1 MTGGSKIDDA
11 WNDLLGDDEPSSP
24 TRPSPP
30 RVAAP
35 TVPRVA
41 PPPGRSS
48 APASVPTVPSVAGPR
63 APAVGPVP
71 GVRPAV
77 PVVSPPPAVAKPPDA
92 TPAPRKFSLPP
103 LGRDRAAPAVSREA
117 GVEPPRASSR
127 MGAPSFVP
135 PSRAPSSVAPPPAG
149 LPDLP
154 PPPEYAPYASSA
166 EVPLELL
173 DGPAPDELD
182 MDVDTSGSNPAI
194 AARDLEPGD
203 ELDIDV
209 ETSATALRAEPWPVG
224 DELDIDLDTS
234 GSSSAIAARDLEDDD
249 DDAGISSVE
258 VANWKATGPVE
269 EVVRDR
275 APTGASPMVAPRRAV
290 PFADVLPST
299 PARPKWPWLAGGTAA
314 VIGVVALLLLG
325 SGDEPKDET
334 AKATEVGATAD
345 AKAPKGSA
353 KAGPQAEDADEPS
366 VADAGASPG
375 AEADAPP
382 EAEAG
387 DAAVVVAVA
396 DDGDATDE
404 GPVPAVDDAPSP
416 APTTPSSAGPSAAYL
431 AAAAEHEATGSSDSL
446 LAMIL
451 AACADDDGALARE
464 SMRKLKGKD
473 QRSEAIITCRKRGV
487 DVLANVKSYTGPE
500 YLRRAQRAMEAGDAA
515 KALELARAS
524 NKVERSGGATS
535 LMTLAACILGD
546 AEEARRMLPHVPKKR
561 RPEVIEQCTAKGIA
575 LGS

>member
-1 MTGGSKIDDA
+1 
-11 WNDLLGDDEPSSP
+11 
-24 TRPSPP
+24 
-30 RVAAP
+30 
-35 TVPRVA
+35 
-41 PPPGRSS
+41 
-48 APASVPTVPSVAGPR
+48 
-63 APAVGPVP
+63 PVP

-182 MDVDTSGSNPAI
+182 VDVDTSGSNPAI
-194 AARDLEPGD
+194 ATRDLEPGD

-224 DELDIDLDTS
+224 DELDIDLDTSGSSPAIPARELEAGDELDIDVEASATALPSAPRTGEDELDIDLDTS

-314 VIGVVALLLLG
+314 VLGVVALLLLG

-575 LGS
+575 LGP